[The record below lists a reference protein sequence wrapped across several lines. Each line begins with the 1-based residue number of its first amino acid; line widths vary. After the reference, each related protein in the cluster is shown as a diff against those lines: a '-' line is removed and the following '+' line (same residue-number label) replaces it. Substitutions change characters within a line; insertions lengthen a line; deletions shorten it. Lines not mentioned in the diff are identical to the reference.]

1 MEEKK
6 ELIERTDGGWTEDL
20 IELFEEMHNKK

>member
-6 ELIERTDGGWTEDL
+6 ELIERTDGGWTDDML
-20 IELFEEMHNKK
+20 QLFKEMHNKK

>member
-6 ELIERTDGGWTEDL
+6 ELIERTDGGWSEDL
-20 IELFEEMHNKK
+20 IELFDKAHKEE

>member
-1 MEEKK
+1 MNEEEK

-20 IELFEEMHNKK
+20 IELFEEMNKK